1 MEGGKD
7 LVQGLE
13 EIIMDDNLFLVKGIK
28 EFIKDYEKDN
38 KKIYLNENMYIK
50 KLYVDKRNTI
60 KFIRVKRKEY
70 KEKISSMENN
80 INILLNTLNDLENE
94 KNLRLDAIKDNNDV
108 DNSLKENLEDI
119 IDAISENKKIIA
131 LEEDKIEEIRLDYI
145 SFNDSSLEEENT
157 VYIFFN
163 YIKREF
169 IRLRREI
176 AKLLNCD
183 ILTEEQLILLYEY
196 LLIITKRMICIEE
209 DILGG

>member
-1 MEGGKD
+1 
-7 LVQGLE
+7 
-13 EIIMDDNLFLVKGIK
+13 
-28 EFIKDYEKDN
+28 
-38 KKIYLNENMYIK
+38 
-50 KLYVDKRNTI
+50 
-60 KFIRVKRKEY
+60 
-70 KEKISSMENN
+70 MENN

-94 KNLRLDAIKDNNDV
+94 RNLRMDAIKDNNDV
-108 DNSLKENLEDI
+108 DNNLKENLEDI

-145 SFNDSSLEEENT
+145 SFNDTSLEEENT

-176 AKLLNCD
+176 AKLLNFD
-183 ILTEEQLILLYEY
+183 SLTEEQLILLYEY

>member
-1 MEGGKD
+1 MKGGKN

-13 EIIMDDNLFLVKGIK
+13 EIIMDDNLFLIKGIK

-38 KKIYLNENMYIK
+38 KKIYLNENMHIK
-50 KLYVDKRNTI
+50 KLYEDKRNTI

-94 KNLRLDAIKDNNDV
+94 RNLRMDAIKDNNDV
-108 DNSLKENLEDI
+108 DNNLKENLEDI

-145 SFNDSSLEEENT
+145 SFNDTSLEEENT

-183 ILTEEQLILLYEY
+183 VLTEEQLILLYEY

>member
-50 KLYVDKRNTI
+50 KLYEDKRNTI

>member
-1 MEGGKD
+1 MKGGKN

-13 EIIMDDNLFLVKGIK
+13 EIIMDDNLFLIKGIK

-38 KKIYLNENMYIK
+38 KKIYLNENMHIK
-50 KLYVDKRNTI
+50 KLYEDKRNTI
-60 KFIRVKRKEY
+60 KFIRLKRKEY

-94 KNLRLDAIKDNNDV
+94 KNLRMDAIKDNNDV

-183 ILTEEQLILLYEY
+183 VLTEEQLILLYEY

>member
-1 MEGGKD
+1 MKGGKD

-13 EIIMDDNLFLVKGIK
+13 EIIMDDNLFLIKGIK

-38 KKIYLNENMYIK
+38 KKIYLNENMHIK
-50 KLYVDKRNTI
+50 KLYEDKRNTI

-94 KNLRLDAIKDNNDV
+94 RNLRMDAIKDNNDV
-108 DNSLKENLEDI
+108 DNNLKENLEDI

-145 SFNDSSLEEENT
+145 SFNDTSLEEENT

-183 ILTEEQLILLYEY
+183 VLTEEQLILLYEY

>member
-38 KKIYLNENMYIK
+38 KKIYLNENMHIK
-50 KLYVDKRNTI
+50 KLYEDKRNTI

-94 KNLRLDAIKDNNDV
+94 KKLRMDAIKDNNDV

-131 LEEDKIEEIRLDYI
+131 LEEDKIQEIRLDYI

>member
-13 EIIMDDNLFLVKGIK
+13 EIIMDDNLFLIKGIK

-38 KKIYLNENMYIK
+38 KKIYLNENMHIK
-50 KLYVDKRNTI
+50 KLYEDKRNTI
-60 KFIRVKRKEY
+60 KFIRLKRKEY

-94 KNLRLDAIKDNNDV
+94 KNLRMDAIKDNNDV
-108 DNSLKENLEDI
+108 DNNLKENLEDI

-183 ILTEEQLILLYEY
+183 ILTEDQLILLYEY

>member
-1 MEGGKD
+1 M
-7 LVQGLE
+7 QGLE
-13 EIIMDDNLFLVKGIK
+13 EIIMDDNLFLIKGIK

-38 KKIYLNENMYIK
+38 KKIYLNENMHIK
-50 KLYVDKRNTI
+50 KLYEDKRNTI
-60 KFIRVKRKEY
+60 KFIRLKRKEY

-94 KNLRLDAIKDNNDV
+94 KNLRMDAIKDNNDV

-183 ILTEEQLILLYEY
+183 VLTEEQLILLYEY

>member
-38 KKIYLNENMYIK
+38 KKIYLNENMHIK
-50 KLYVDKRNTI
+50 KLYEDKRNTI
-60 KFIRVKRKEY
+60 KFIRLKRKEY

-94 KNLRLDAIKDNNDV
+94 KKLRMDAIKDNNDV

>member
-38 KKIYLNENMYIK
+38 KKIYLNENMHIK
-50 KLYVDKRNTI
+50 KLYEDKRNTI
-60 KFIRVKRKEY
+60 KFIRLKRKEY

-94 KNLRLDAIKDNNDV
+94 KKLRMDAIKDNNDV

-131 LEEDKIEEIRLDYI
+131 LEEDKIQEIRLDYI

>member
-1 MEGGKD
+1 M
-7 LVQGLE
+7 QGLE
-13 EIIMDDNLFLVKGIK
+13 EIIMDDNLFLIKGIK

-38 KKIYLNENMYIK
+38 KKIYLNENMHIK
-50 KLYVDKRNTI
+50 KLYEDKRNTI

-94 KNLRLDAIKDNNDV
+94 RNLRMDAIKDNNDV
-108 DNSLKENLEDI
+108 DNNLKENLEDI

-145 SFNDSSLEEENT
+145 SFNDTSLEEENT

-183 ILTEEQLILLYEY
+183 VLTEEQLILLYEY